1 MNDKE
6 FEEALDACRTVRRSL
21 EELSRGGVDGLFD
34 QRWINRNFREK
45 LGIPVENALEKVVT
59 LEDLIEKRDLASI
72 ENLNPPID
80 ELANYYDHLIH
91 LVQHHKENSKKHN
104 RSVDTIWLWRNSV
117 GRLAQFVCRI
127 E

>member
-34 QRWINRNFREK
+34 QRWINRDFREK

-59 LEDLIEKRDLASI
+59 LEDLIEKRDLASSRTSTHQLM
-72 ENLNPPID
+72 N
-80 ELANYYDHLIH
+80 
-91 LVQHHKENSKKHN
+91 
-104 RSVDTIWLWRNSV
+104 
-117 GRLAQFVCRI
+117 
-127 E
+127 